1 MRSQGL
7 SGLCKSVKV
16 IFLLIFFIVVACA
29 PNPATGRLE
38 FNLIGT
44 DTELKIGKEA
54 FEYMDREAIDSG
66 PFIREGY
73 AVNYVRSIVD
83 RLYPYFHR
91 RNVVPLNVV
100 ISPSAEPNAWALPG
114 YVNVNIGLIP
124 CLENEAQLAFV
135 IGHEMGHVA
144 SRHTAE
150 RYSQTILANVFVTGA
165 SIYAGRLGELIGNV
179 GSLLVLSAYSR
190 AQEREA
196 DKIGFYYAVSAG
208 YDPGEVV
215 KSLVNVE
222 SCGRKYLSYL
232 GIKETNLGGFLNRLF
247 SDHPLTEERV
257 RNLSVMASTKGKGI
271 LNYGDFSSVK
281 RWAEARME
289 ILLNIDRAL
298 YVASKNRD
306 TFGAIRRL
314 SDIESKV
321 KGVDIE
327 PEIKAKFYAVK
338 SYLYFNGGDY
348 RSSIESAKLAVSYK
362 RDFIVSYKIGGI
374 AGLRLKTKDSVT
386 TAKALFKDCLDLS
399 HNDQL
404 CMKGAL
410 ISSCLLKDSDCSY
423 YCKKYFS
430 SFSSDFPSVSTYC
443 IF

>member
-7 SGLCKSVKV
+7 WGLCRVGNV
-16 IFLLIFFIVVACA
+16 IFLIFLILVGCA

-38 FNLIGT
+38 FNFIGT
-44 DTELKIGKEA
+44 DTELKIGKGV
-54 FEYMDREAIDSG
+54 FEYMDRETIESG

-73 AVNYVRSIVD
+73 AVDYIRFIVN

-150 RYSQTILANVFVTGA
+150 RYSQTILANVVVTGA

-179 GSLLVLSAYSR
+179 GGLLVLSAYSR

-196 DKIGFYYAVSAG
+196 DRIGFYYAVSAG
-208 YDPGEVV
+208 YDSNEVV
-215 KSLVNVE
+215 KSLLNVE
-222 SCGRKYLSYL
+222 SCGKKYLSYL
-232 GIKETNLGGFLNRLF
+232 GIRETNMGGFLNRLF

-257 RNLSVMASTKGKGI
+257 KNLSVMASSKGKGV
-271 LNYGDFSSVK
+271 LNYGEYDSIK
-281 RWAEARME
+281 RWAEARLD

-306 TFGAIRRL
+306 TSSAIREL
-314 SDIESKV
+314 SRIEPRV
-321 KGVDIE
+321 RGMDIE

-348 RSSIESAKLAVSYK
+348 KSSIENAKLAVDYK
-362 RDFIVSYKIGGI
+362 KDFIVGYKIGGV
-374 AGLRLKTKDSVT
+374 AGLRLKTRDSIIN
-386 TAKALFKDCLDLS
+386 AKAFFKDCLDIS
-399 HNDQL
+399 HSDQL

-410 ISSCLLKDSDCSY
+410 ISSCLLKDGDCSY